1 MMYRISKTFL
11 SLMLALTVLA
21 SLTACAGQAAKPSDT
36 TADGSLKGKIV
47 SSGSTSM
54 EDIMTA
60 LGEGFT
66 AANPGVQVE
75 IQGGGSS
82 TGVKNASEGISDIGN
97 ASRVLKAE
105 EKSLGLTEHVIA
117 LDGIAVV
124 VNKDNP
130 VTGLTG
136 SQVADI
142 FTGKITNWQAVG
154 GADAPIVVI
163 LREAG
168 SGTRDGFESILEIAG
183 QCTGSQEVNETGIVK
198 STVAGNVNAIGYISL
213 GKVSESV
220 HALAID
226 GVAPSEETVFDGSYK
241 LQRPFTCLTKGD
253 ESGLVKAFFEFVFS
267 PDGQAMVAQKGYV
280 PVK

>member
-1 MMYRISKTFL
+1 MKRISKIIL
-11 SLMLALTVLA
+11 SLMLALTMLTSLA
-21 SLTACAGQAAKPSDT
+21 ACSGQAGKPADT
-36 TADGSLKGKIV
+36 AADGSLQGKIV
-47 SSGSTSM
+47 TSGSTSM

-97 ASRVLKAE
+97 ASRALKAE
-105 EKSLGLTEHVIA
+105 EKSLGLTEHVVA

-124 VNKDNP
+124 VNSANP

-142 FTGKITNWQAVG
+142 FTGKITNWQDVG

-168 SGTRDGFESILEIAG
+168 SGTRDGFESILKIAD
-183 QCTGSQEVNETGIVK
+183 QCVGSQEVNETGIVK
-198 STVAGNVNAIGYISL
+198 STVAGNVNAVGYISL
-213 GKVSESV
+213 GKVSDSV

-226 GVAPSEETVFDGSYK
+226 GITPSEATVTDGSYT
-241 LQRPFTCLTKGD
+241 LQRPFTCLTKGE
-253 ESGLVKAFFEFVFS
+253 ESDLVKAFFEFIFS

>member
-1 MMYRISKTFL
+1 MNRVSRIIL
-11 SLMLALTVLA
+11 SLMLALAMLA
-21 SLTACAGQAAKPSDT
+21 SLTACAGQDGKPDGT
-36 TADGSLKGKIV
+36 AADGSLKGKIV
-47 SSGSTSM
+47 TSGSTSM

-82 TGVKNASEGISDIGN
+82 TGVKNASDGISDIGN
-97 ASRVLKAE
+97 ASRSLKDE

-117 LDGIAVV
+117 IDGIAVV
-124 VNKDNP
+124 VNSANA
-130 VTGLTG
+130 VTGLT
-136 SQVADI
+136 STQVADI
-142 FTGKITNWQAVG
+142 FTGKITNWQEVG

-168 SGTRDGFESILEIAG
+168 SGTRDGFESILKIAD
-183 QCTGSQEVNETGIVK
+183 QCVGSQEVNETGIVK
-198 STVAGNVNAIGYISL
+198 STVAGNVNAIGYLSL
-213 GKVSESV
+213 GKASETV

-226 GVAPSEETVFDGSYK
+226 GVAPSEATVKDGSYT
-241 LQRPFTCLTKGD
+241 LQRPFTCLTKGE
-253 ESGLVKAFFEFVFS
+253 ESSLVKAFFEFIFS